1 MSCGEQDDR
10 DQEDEGA
17 QDTLDEIM
25 REASSCDL
33 ALFDTFDGDLDS
45 GLSAVVFVFASF
57 YIGFLWRQEKVSR
70 ARERKQKLFEYLGLM
85 GK

>member
-17 QDTLDEIM
+17 QDTLGEIM

-45 GLSAVVFVFASF
+45 SLSAVVFVLASLF
-57 YIGFLWRQEKVSR
+57 TQGFLLRPEKVSR
-70 ARERKQKLFEYLGLM
+70 ARGT
-85 GK
+85 